1 MEKGT
6 SKGLMIMVGI
16 AIFSILAIVITNAF
30 FSAEESAGGIEQGIC
45 LNVPGLTA
53 EDCQ

>member
-16 AIFSILAIVITNAF
+16 AIFSIMVIIITNTF
-30 FSAEESAGGIEQGIC
+30 ISAEESSGGVEQGIC

-53 EDCQ
+53 EDCE